1 MFVISFGFFLPFHGM
16 GEYFISTETVAGWV
30 NLSKVKLFFYWKKFM
45 SLRDLCDVDQICSF
59 YLPHQGL
66 PHPTYTAWKEVKK
79 ARNYFQDNEICN
91 HLPSSF
97 SNILVQELILDGFSI
112 EAAKVG
118 RKFALNLAID
128 PFTRKLPELFLAL
141 SLKLEFNHL

>member
-1 MFVISFGFFLPFHGM
+1 
-16 GEYFISTETVAGWV
+16 
-30 NLSKVKLFFYWKKFM
+30 M
-45 SLRDLCDVDQICSF
+45 SLRDLCDVDEICSF

-128 PFTRKLPELFLAL
+128 PFTRKLTELFLAL

>member
-1 MFVISFGFFLPFHGM
+1 MKSVTIYPRL
-16 GEYFISTETVAGWV
+16 
-30 NLSKVKLFFYWKKFM
+30 
-45 SLRDLCDVDQICSF
+45 
-59 YLPHQGL
+59 
-66 PHPTYTAWKEVKK
+66 
-79 ARNYFQDNEICN
+79 
-91 HLPSSF
+91 F

>member
-1 MFVISFGFFLPFHGM
+1 
-16 GEYFISTETVAGWV
+16 
-30 NLSKVKLFFYWKKFM
+30 M

-59 YLPHQGL
+59 YLPRQGP

-128 PFTRKLPELFLAL
+128 PFTRKLPGLFLAL